1 MSTIRRIDCAEA
13 EDRAA
18 FFVLGALSPR
28 EAAEVREHLATCTDP
43 HAEFAELGGVV
54 PHLAELPEQFE
65 PPAALRDR
73 VLDAVAADVRAR
85 QRDESAAERLVSSLG
100 SAPRPVFPA
109 RGARQETAAAAAG
122 PAETSPP
129 VAAPAPASR
138 PAETPVAA
146 PPPAEVLPAARR
158 GPAIPSLARWLL
170 PAAAVIV
177 IAALGAW
184 NVMLQREVDDAR
196 RRAAVL
202 RDAIALAARPG
213 SAVATL
219 AGEGGASGASGI
231 AVLRSD
237 GAGYLVVRGLPPAPQ
252 GKAYEAWY
260 VTPEGARPAGLLEL
274 APDGTGTLGGLR
286 REGAVESIALTLED
300 ARGADRPTSPIL
312 VRGRLG
318 P

>member
-18 FFVLGALSPR
+18 FFVLDALSPR
-28 EAAEVREHLATCTDP
+28 EAAEVREHLATCTDR

-54 PHLAELPEQFE
+54 PYLAELPEQFE
-65 PPAALRDR
+65 PPATLRDR

-109 RGARQETAAAAAG
+109 RGAGQEAAAAG

-129 VAAPAPASR
+129 VAAPARASR

-146 PPPAEVLPAARR
+146 PPPPAEVLPAARR

-231 AVLRSD
+231 AVLPSD